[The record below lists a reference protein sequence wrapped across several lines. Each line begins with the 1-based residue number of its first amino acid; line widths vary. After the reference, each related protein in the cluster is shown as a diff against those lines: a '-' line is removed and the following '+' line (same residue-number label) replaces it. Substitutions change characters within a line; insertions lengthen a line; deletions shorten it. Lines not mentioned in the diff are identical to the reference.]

1 MKRLALPLTLLLIL
15 GATAVFAGDGKSCN
29 THKTAAKSVEL
40 TGTIA
45 QVGSGDEART
55 VFRVANSDQRYTV
68 CEKTK
73 ASVLRQAAEA
83 GATYRV
89 SGKLVSCGDGQEL
102 VIENAKKV

>member
-1 MKRLALPLTLLLIL
+1 MKKIALILTLLL
-15 GATAVFAGDGKSCN
+15 ATAAFAGEGKSCN
-29 THKTAAKSVEL
+29 TKTAAKAVEL

-55 VFRVANSDQRYTV
+55 VFRVANSDQSYTV

-73 ASVLRQAAEA
+73 ASVLRQASEA

-89 SGKLVSCGDGQEL
+89 SGKLVSCGEGQEL
-102 VIENAKKV
+102 VIDEASKI